1 MAEHEGVALV
11 PPAAQRDTLKTE
23 TQPATAIQTEA
34 TAVAQ
39 QGFTVY
45 DLALLGMVLTWAAN
59 PAALKWALQYMDP
72 LAFNALRFLL
82 ATLLPVGLVLFGRE
96 RLGWQRGDGWRI
108 LLLGLFGHGV
118 YQAVF
123 IVGLSNTLAG
133 NVALILSINPAFVAV
148 FSALFGYERIRP
160 YQWVGIG
167 MTLAGVAFV
176 VLGSDHALDF
186 GSRLLGDLMIVG
198 ITMMWAL
205 YTVMSGPLLKR
216 YSAVKL
222 NALTMPVGSAVLLL
236 IASPSL
242 AAAAPAFPQVPP
254 LAWLVLVL
262 SGLLA
267 VSLSYIIWYKGLQ
280 KLGATRTAVYANLV
294 PVLAALIAF
303 FVAQEP
309 LGWTFWTGMA
319 IVMLGVS
326 LTRFG
331 DRLLR

>member
-1 MAEHEGVALV
+1 
-11 PPAAQRDTLKTE
+11 
-23 TQPATAIQTEA
+23 
-34 TAVAQ
+34 
-39 QGFTVY
+39 
-45 DLALLGMVLTWAAN
+45 MVITWAAN

-82 ATLLPVGLVLFGRE
+82 ATMLPVGIVLFGRE
-96 RLGWQRGDGWRI
+96 RFGWHRGGGWKI
-108 LLLGLFGHGV
+108 LLLGVFGHGV

-123 IVGLSNTLAG
+123 IVGLSQTLAG
-133 NVALILSINPAFVAV
+133 NVALILSVNPAFVAV
-148 FSALFGYERIRP
+148 FSALFGFERIRP
-160 YQWVGIG
+160 YQWVGIA

-176 VLGSDHALDF
+176 VLGSDDALEF
-186 GSRLLGDLMIVG
+186 GSRLLGDVLIVG

-205 YTVMSGPLLKR
+205 YTVVSGPLLKR

-222 NALTMPVGSAVLLL
+222 NALTMPVGTVVLLL

-242 AAAAPAFPQVPP
+242 AAAAPTFPEVPA

-267 VSLSYIIWYKGLQ
+267 VSLSYIVWYRGLQ
-280 KLGATRTAVYANLV
+280 VLGATRTAVYANLV
-294 PVLAALIAF
+294 PVLAALISF
-303 FVAQEP
+303 FVAREP

-319 IVMLGVS
+319 IVLAGVS

-331 DRLLR
+331 DRLVREH